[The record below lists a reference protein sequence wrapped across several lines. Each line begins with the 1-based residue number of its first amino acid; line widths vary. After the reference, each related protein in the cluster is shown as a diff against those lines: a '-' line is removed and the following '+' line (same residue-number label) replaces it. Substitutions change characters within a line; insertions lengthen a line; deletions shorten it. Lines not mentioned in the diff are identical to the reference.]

1 MRHLMKFN
9 HIKLNH
15 FSYHNS
21 FFSFYHSLP
30 FLLYHSFPF
39 PIYHPSLSPLSPY
52 SSFSLSLFFFF
63 SFFLSP
69 SFSPFLLSYSSSL
82 LLSSFASS
90 SVFSFFFFLWSYS
103 YSSLFILLFFLFH
116 FFFFHYLSK
125 SQLNFYLNE
134 KVEKSLL
141 IISEKRLTLIHESL
155 YVLPLSWTLTRIH
168 YSRLSTEI
176 SQEQND
182 QIRIMDDLRYG
193 QLYLWVLRLT
203 WSVIKSGNIRARAVD
218 LTQKYPLKIL
228 LR

>member
-1 MRHLMKFN
+1 MTHLMKFN

-90 SVFSFFFFLWSYS
+90 SVFSFFSFLWSYS
-103 YSSLFILLFFLFH
+103 YSSLFTLLFFLFH

-141 IISEKRLTLIHESL
+141 II
-155 YVLPLSWTLTRIH
+155 PLSWTLTRIH